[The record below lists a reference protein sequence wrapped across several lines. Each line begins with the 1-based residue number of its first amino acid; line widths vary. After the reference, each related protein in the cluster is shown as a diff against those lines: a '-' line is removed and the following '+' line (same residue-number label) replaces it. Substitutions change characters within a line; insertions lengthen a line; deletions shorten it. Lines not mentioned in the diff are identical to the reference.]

1 MQWVFLYVQDDI
13 TYYGGPIPIL
23 KDQRELFPEV
33 SNPLLVDILDR
44 SDAGQHFLKEE
55 VIQF

>member
-1 MQWVFLYVQDDI
+1 MQRVFLYVQDDT
-13 TYYGGPIPIL
+13 TYYRGPIPIL
-23 KDQRELFPEV
+23 KDQRGLLPEV

-44 SDAGQHFLKEE
+44 GVVGQHFLKEE